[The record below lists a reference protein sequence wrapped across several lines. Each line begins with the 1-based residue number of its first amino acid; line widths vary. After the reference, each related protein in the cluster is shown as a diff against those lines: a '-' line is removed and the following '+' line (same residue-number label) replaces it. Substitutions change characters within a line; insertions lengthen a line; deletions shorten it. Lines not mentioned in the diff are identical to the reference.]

1 METVAYG
8 SAPDQVGDLYLPAA
22 SRVPL
27 VCLFHGG
34 FWRMPYGRDQ
44 LHPMALDLCEAG
56 LAVWNLEYRRVGP
69 GGTPWPATF
78 EDVEAAL
85 IRLHTLRIAHP
96 QIDVQ
101 RLCLVGHSAG
111 GHLAFWAA
119 AKAAHLSQPLQ
130 PTAAVGLAPLLDLVA
145 AANANLGNGAVHAFL
160 GGPPATVPE
169 RYRVASLAALL
180 PLGIRQWILHGDE
193 DGAVPPTLSQ
203 SYVAQATAAG
213 DEATWVPLA
222 HADHMALIDP
232 RSRPYQVVRRRIVA
246 AAQRPHE
253 ARR

>member
-1 METVAYG
+1 MQTIAYG

-22 SRVPL
+22 FRVPL

-69 GGTPWPATF
+69 GGTPWPATL
-78 EDVEAAL
+78 EDVEGAL
-85 IRLHTLRIAHP
+85 SWLHTLRIAHP
-96 QIDVQ
+96 QIDLQ
-101 RLCLVGHSAG
+101 RLSLVGHSAG

-119 AKAAHLSQPLQ
+119 ARAAHLSQRLRP
-130 PTAAVGLAPLLDLVA
+130 AAVVGLAPLLDLMA

-160 GGPPATVPE
+160 GV
-169 RYRVASLAALL
+169 
-180 PLGIRQWILHGDE
+180 RQWILHGDE
-193 DGAVPPTLSQ
+193 DDAVPPALSQ
-203 SYVAQATAAG
+203 SYVAEATAAG

-232 RSRPYQVVRRRIVA
+232 RSQSYQVVRQCIVA

-253 ARR
+253 ARY